1 LRRYLTS
8 GAVLAVLLLS
18 LLATRL
24 GPAQAQAPTPIA
36 TISGTVMPG
45 ESQEH
50 PFTIPQDLDEYLF
63 YAQSQGAATA
73 DDTFDVTIDE
83 TGDSWWSLQGQ
94 QWLRGM
100 ALDAGDYILLVEAY
114 PDATGPITYT
124 VNFYSIPAV
133 PVTFSGLRLATSS
146 YDSAELSAD
155 FPADGNYTF
164 TFGVQG
170 ASYEFL
176 LDSESLTIVEGPGS
190 VSAEVSEGRHQLDVV
205 SQEAE
210 QETSWS
216 VTIQGPVSMSQTTSV
231 TETTSVSE
239 TTTVTETTSM
249 TQTTSVSE
257 TQPQLVVS
265 IEPSCP
271 TLNES
276 AGQFNCILA
285 AQATAS
291 DGGSPDVSYEWSS
304 TGGSFNST
312 SGQWVNWT
320 APEINEAE
328 NFTLSVVAS
337 ASGYSDGVA
346 STAIAVQPIPE
357 FEALPM
363 SCLFLALGAACL
375 IGRRRPPKAASRP
388 ID

>member
-1 LRRYLTS
+1 
-8 GAVLAVLLLS
+8 
-18 LLATRL
+18 
-24 GPAQAQAPTPIA
+24 
-36 TISGTVMPG
+36 MPG

-63 YAQSQGAATA
+63 YGQSQGAATA
-73 DDTFDVTIDE
+73 DDTFDVTIEE

-94 QWLRGM
+94 QWLRSM
-100 ALDAGDYILLVEAY
+100 ALDAGDYTLMVEAY
-114 PDATGPITYT
+114 PDASGPITYT

-133 PVTFSGLRLATSS
+133 PVTFSGLKPATSS

-164 TFGVQG
+164 TFGIQG

-176 LDSESLTIVEGPGS
+176 LDSESLTTVEGPGS
-190 VSAEVSEGRHQLDVV
+190 VSAEVSEGRHEFDVV
-205 SQEAE
+205 SQEPE

-231 TETTSVSE
+231 TETTSMTETTSVSE
-239 TTTVTETTSM
+239 TTSV

-257 TQPQLVVS
+257 TTSSETLPQLLVS

-291 DGGSPDVSYEWSS
+291 DGGSPDISYEWSS

-328 NFTLSVVAS
+328 DFTVSVVAS
-337 ASGYSDGVA
+337 ASGYDQGAA

-357 FEALPM
+357 FEVLPM
-363 SCLFLALGAACL
+363 SCLFLALAAACL
-375 IGRRRPPKAASRP
+375 IGRRRPPKAVSRP
-388 ID
+388 TD

>member
-1 LRRYLTS
+1 
-8 GAVLAVLLLS
+8 
-18 LLATRL
+18 
-24 GPAQAQAPTPIA
+24 
-36 TISGTVMPG
+36 MPG

-63 YAQSQGAATA
+63 YGQSQGAATA

-94 QWLRGM
+94 QWLRSM
-100 ALDAGDYILLVEAY
+100 ALDAGDYTLMVEAY
-114 PDATGPITYT
+114 PDASGPITYT

-170 ASYEFL
+170 ASFEFL
-176 LDSESLTIVEGPGS
+176 VDSESLTTVEGPGS
-190 VSAEVSEGRHQLDVV
+190 VSAEVSEGRHEFDVV
-205 SQEAE
+205 SEEPE

-216 VTIQGPVSMSQTTSV
+216 VTIQGPVSMSQTTNV
-231 TETTSVSE
+231 TETTRL
-239 TTTVTETTSM
+239 TETS
-249 TQTTSVSE
+249 SSE
-257 TQPQLVVS
+257 AEPQLVVS
-265 IEPSCP
+265 MISSCP

-276 AGQFNCILA
+276 AGEFNCVLA

-291 DGGSPDVSYEWSS
+291 DGGSPDISYEWSS

-312 SGQWVNWT
+312 SDQWVNWT

-328 NFTLSVVAS
+328 DFTISVVAF
-337 ASGYSDGVA
+337 ASGYKNGVTSA
-346 STAIAVQPIPE
+346 AIAVQPIPE
-357 FEALPM
+357 FEVLPT

-375 IGRRRPPKAASRP
+375 IGRRRPPKVVSRP
-388 ID
+388 TD